1 MRASLTLSKLIIFII
16 LLTWI
21 NTDAV
26 AQQDTAKKDDATQVS
41 GDVAAEESPVGKSSK
56 ETSSDSTESESTQNT
71 LPEDTPTPPPI
82 SLSQQYKNDLTH
94 YLPTKNVKP
103 LLAGTDDYITLV
115 TENTSINSKGVA
127 ILLPDWQQGAT
138 NPKAI
143 NFLRNQLPQHGW
155 TTISIQPTEKPE
167 NYPSSAIK
175 IDVQQEENQTV
186 INDYKIKLATM
197 INAVLSEAK
206 DYPGIVMIIAQG
218 NHGAILVDLLSQN
231 GEQPNINQV
240 PNALILLSSYV
251 LTNEK
256 LIDKANTDFA
266 KKLAASEY
274 PVLDLY
280 LKKDNHFALYKAKER
295 LLLSKQEMKVYYRQ
309 RQLNNSAMGYYP
321 ETELLTQVNSWLKSI
336 GW

>member
-26 AQQDTAKKDDATQVS
+26 AQQDTAKKDDTAQIS
-41 GDVAAEESPVGKSSK
+41 GDVAAGKSSK
-56 ETSSDSTESESTQNT
+56 EASSDSAGSESTQNT
-71 LPEDTPTPPPI
+71 LSDDTPTPPPI

-155 TTISIQPTEKPE
+155 TTISIQPMDKPE

-175 IDVQQEENQTV
+175 IDVQQEENKTI
-186 INDYKIKLATM
+186 INDYKTKLATM
-197 INAVLSEAK
+197 INAVA
-206 DYPGIVMIIAQG
+206 
-218 NHGAILVDLLSQN
+218 
-231 GEQPNINQV
+231 
-240 PNALILLSSYV
+240 
-251 LTNEK
+251 
-256 LIDKANTDFA
+256 
-266 KKLAASEY
+266 
-274 PVLDLY
+274 
-280 LKKDNHFALYKAKER
+280 
-295 LLLSKQEMKVYYRQ
+295 
-309 RQLNNSAMGYYP
+309 
-321 ETELLTQVNSWLKSI
+321 
-336 GW
+336 